1 MTTTTNATIE
11 ASTENGWEA
20 YGLLDDADI
29 TFTDGVDENGRTAA
43 QVAADCAA
51 DAGTE
56 VRVVTEDG
64 KVLGTTVRVL
74 RSDDPANPAWA
85 DDLDGT
91 PATADQIAASD
102 AAPQGLIRI
111 DPAGEIVERGGV
123 RVWVS

>member
-11 ASTENGWEA
+11 ARTENGWEA

-29 TFTDGVDENGRTAA
+29 TFTDGVDEDGRTAA

-51 DAGTE
+51 DTGTP

-74 RSDDPANPAWA
+74 RSDDPTNPAWA
-85 DDLDGT
+85 DELDGT
-91 PATADQIAASD
+91 PATDEQIAASD

-111 DPAGEIVERGGV
+111 DETGAVTSHGAA
-123 RVWVS
+123 RVWVD

>member
-51 DAGTE
+51 DTGTE

-64 KVLGTTVRVL
+64 KVLGTTVRVGMVAT
-74 RSDDPANPAWA
+74 SD
-85 DDLDGT
+85 LVLCGYKT
-91 PATADQIAASD
+91 VT
-102 AAPQGLIRI
+102 R
-111 DPAGEIVERGGV
+111 
-123 RVWVS
+123 

>member
-29 TFTDGVDENGRTAA
+29 TFTGGVDENGRTAA

-51 DAGTE
+51 DTGTP

-64 KVLGTTVRVL
+64 KVLGTTGRIQI
-74 RSDDPANPAWA
+74 DNYDTAPGWA
-85 DDLDGT
+85 QALDGT